1 LFSLFTLPL
10 FSLLDPFIII
20 IITTITTIITII
32 VIQSIIDRAWQEGW
46 VVPSPPKV
54 RTGKSVMVSEEK

>member
-10 FSLLDPFIII
+10 FSLLDPFII